1 MSIYVCSDIHGL
13 KDRYDRMIQAITPM
27 DTLYVLGDV
36 IDRGKDGIA
45 ILLDIMKRDNVIM
58 LLGNHE
64 YMMKQYY
71 EALHDDTMNN
81 YQIHDVINR
90 WERNHCS
97 PTRDAFD
104 QLPEH
109 LQKEVLDYID
119 AMPVVIAD
127 LCIDNDMFYLVHG
140 CPVTLL
146 KEGSWT
152 RKELLE
158 KGYEIEDFVWNRVM
172 EKEDYFDDRT
182 VIIGHTPTLYYS
194 SKQPYRIW
202 TGDESLHDADLINI
216 DCGCAAND
224 QGTQLALL
232 CLDRREVQYF

>member
-1 MSIYVCSDIHGL
+1 MSIYICSDIHGL
-13 KDRYDRMIQAITPM
+13 KERYDNMMQVITPL

-36 IDRGKDGIA
+36 IDRGKDGIG
-45 ILLDIMKRDNVIM
+45 ILQDIMKRENVIM

-71 EALHDDTMNN
+71 EALQDDTLDQ
-81 YQIHDVINR
+81 YHIHEVVNR

-97 PTRDAFD
+97 PTRDAFERLSAD
-104 QLPEH
+104 Q
-109 LQKEVLDYID
+109 QKEVLDYID

-127 LCIDNDMFYLVHG
+127 LRVNDETFYLVHG
-140 CPVTLL
+140 CPVISM

-152 RKELLE
+152 RQELLE
-158 KGYEIEDFVWNRVM
+158 KGYAIEDFVWNRVM
-172 EKEDYFDDRT
+172 EKEDFFDDRT
-182 VIIGHTPTLYYS
+182 VIIGHTPTLYYP
-194 SKQPYRIW
+194 SKPPYEIW
-202 TGDESLHDADLINI
+202 TADKGLQNADLINI